1 MISLPSILDVPL
13 RRDEHGVIHIGST
26 RVMLELVIYAFRRG
40 QTPESIVQS
49 YTTLSRADVYAVLAY
64 YLNHRAEVDAYVAE
78 AEAEEDR
85 IRREI
90 DARHPENTSFKE
102 HLQARMV
109 EKK

>member
-1 MISLPSILDVPL
+1 MISLPSTLDVPL
-13 RRDEHGVIHIGST
+13 RRDEHGVIRIGST

-49 YTTLSRADVYAVLAY
+49 YTTLTLADVYAVLAY
-64 YLNHRAEVDAYVAE
+64 YLHHRAEVDAYVAE

-85 IRREI
+85 IRHEI
-90 DARHPENTSFKE
+90 DARHPDNATLKTR
-102 HLQARMV
+102 LQARLA